1 MICRRWAEARWK
13 EVNCHIRGFDSLN
26 CLKPYWLRIMIISV
40 LFWLRVVYQGIFL
53 WGIDRVS
60 DCVSSWGCPFHYRQ
74 FFGRLTL
81 YYTTEKYFLSTF
93 FQIFLISSIHGGTE
107 AISYIRMCVCV
118 AMHGIP
124 LYSRNTARR
133 HVYVHVCV
141 YTKAFKSGRFHL
153 GLYSSAARFWLL
165 YIYFTK

>member
-1 MICRRWAEARWK
+1 MSSLGRSPWK
-13 EVNCHIRGFDSLN
+13 EVNRHIRGFDSLN

-60 DCVSSWGCPFHYRQ
+60 DCISSWGCPFHYRQ

-81 YYTTEKYFLSTF
+81 YYTTKKYFFSTF
-93 FQIFLISSIHGGTE
+93 FQIFLISSI
-107 AISYIRMCVCV
+107 
-118 AMHGIP
+118 
-124 LYSRNTARR
+124 
-133 HVYVHVCV
+133 
-141 YTKAFKSGRFHL
+141 YTKAFKSGQFHL
-153 GLYSSAARFWLL
+153 GLYSLATWLWLL